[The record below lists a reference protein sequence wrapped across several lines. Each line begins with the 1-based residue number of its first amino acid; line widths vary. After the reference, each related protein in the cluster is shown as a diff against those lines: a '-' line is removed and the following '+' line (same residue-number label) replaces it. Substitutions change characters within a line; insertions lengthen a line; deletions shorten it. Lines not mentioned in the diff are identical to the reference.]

1 MYGFLIIMFLLMPLF
16 MLVLLLAL
24 VSNFVMVSMVNEE
37 RHERRFARKTM
48 QGEFVTKI
56 LKNSSGMDQC
66 PVYPVSAR
74 LGRDISMG
82 NIASSYFS
90 LWVIFSLHTILYG

>member
-37 RHERRFARKTM
+37 RHEMRE
-48 QGEFVTKI
+48 GEGK
-56 LKNSSGMDQC
+56 KQC
-66 PVYPVSAR
+66 KE
-74 LGRDISMG
+74 
-82 NIASSYFS
+82 S
-90 LWVIFSLHTILYG
+90 L

>member
-1 MYGFLIIMFLLMPLF
+1 
-16 MLVLLLAL
+16 
-24 VSNFVMVSMVNEE
+24 
-37 RHERRFARKTM
+37 M

-90 LWVIFSLHTILYG
+90 LWVIFSVHTILYG